1 MMLLVPK
8 PKLTGNIKTGYQASS
23 TSQSLANF
31 YLYLVNELSDK
42 RYLKFT
48 RIGTYTVKETPQ
60 LGNLLLYYRGKGAN
74 VSLADVRD
82 TLLP

>member
-8 PKLTGNIKTGYQASS
+8 PKPTGNIKTGYQASS

-31 YLYLVNELSDK
+31 NLYLVNELSDK

-74 VSLADVRD
+74 VSLAGVRH
-82 TLLP
+82 TLLQ

>member
-1 MMLLVPK
+1 MLLV

-31 YLYLVNELSDK
+31 KFYLVNELSDK

-48 RIGTYTVKETPQ
+48 RISTYTVKETPQ
-60 LGNLLLYYRGKGAN
+60 LGNLLLYYRGKGVN
-74 VSLADVRD
+74 VFLADVRD
-82 TLLP
+82 TLLQ